1 MITISLFKDQNHK
14 VKGFTVE
21 GHAGYGEYG
30 TDIVCA
36 AVTTVAMTTVN
47 GLTDVVKISLTP
59 EVREGYLSCY
69 LPEKLSDTERRE
81 ADVLLES
88 MVLTLQ
94 NLVSQYGEYI
104 RLREE

>member
-21 GHAGYGEYG
+21 GHAGYGEHG

-47 GLTDVVKISLTP
+47 GLTDVVNISLTP
-59 EVREGYLSCY
+59 EVREGYLSCR
-69 LPEKLSDTERRE
+69 LPEKLSLTERRE

-104 RLREE
+104 CLREE